1 MYYAFSFIVIYV
13 YLGLSKQE
21 LCIFEISSAI
31 RLLRHFQN
39 IINIKGATINY
50 ANSMFWETLFISW
63 MHIDNEIS
71 TNLTVLLLTFK
82 QVFIIFYKMLRY
94 IIFKSS
100 YNICTVIT
108 LFCGK
113 TKHMVTY
120 NGRKVP
126 SFFIYGKYFL
136 YSWWFNAFR
145 WLMWKMSCSKTFFNS
160 KIKTLDKAKENRIG
174 KSF

>member
-1 MYYAFSFIVIYV
+1 MKYR
-13 YLGLSKQE
+13 
-21 LCIFEISSAI
+21 LCKSENFLMRNCAA
-31 RLLRHFQN
+31 L
-39 IINIKGATINY
+39 
-50 ANSMFWETLFISW
+50 LFI
-63 MHIDNEIS
+63 
-71 TNLTVLLLTFK
+71 TFK

-126 SFFIYGKYFL
+126 SFLFMENI
-136 YSWWFNAFR
+136 
-145 WLMWKMSCSKTFFNS
+145 FF
-160 KIKTLDKAKENRIG
+160 TLDDLMHLDD
-174 KSF
+174 